1 MAHRDDDFLPVFLVR
16 CKVAV
21 YAFISVFYEIPK
33 IWLGID
39 GNIGSSSKTII
50 SACPQLI
57 KKTRSGGTELGQF
70 SQFTLYICTRKR

>member
-39 GNIGSSSKTII
+39 GNIGS
-50 SACPQLI
+50 
-57 KKTRSGGTELGQF
+57 
-70 SQFTLYICTRKR
+70 